1 MRKREQIDNILFVQ
15 FTDVLKDSFGDN
27 VSMPFFYKIM
37 LALQGELVG
46 ELYRQ
51 LESQVLR

>member
-1 MRKREQIDNILFVQ
+1 MKKREQIDNILFVQ
-15 FTDVLKDSFGDN
+15 FTDILKDSFDGD
-27 VSMPFFYKIM
+27 VGMPIFYKIM